1 MSSDNSSNRPAGT
14 PATGHGAEVIDV
26 TFVETSREPEGA
38 AAHTTG
44 PAGVGSRAVRG
55 RARTRAEWERREHL
69 GIDHFAFFRGYL
81 ERLPLDKLA
90 DQYLETGLDLRMAR
104 STLVW
109 IQERLIAGARRAQ
122 DYGAARLLTISPAQL
137 APTEPTA
144 ATLAVTTAVA
154 PLRPSLEAFAEEHDP
169 DGFYSQRELL
179 ELFAEHYPEAK
190 PDRRAERNE
199 RLRKRQVAAL
209 RALQALLA
217 VEPAQHHHCAGWF
230 HPALAR
236 RLERAGVVQLADLF
250 DFITQR
256 GPRWYTK
263 VRGLGET
270 GAKRL
275 QQWLADHAE
284 PLERALPA
292 IALTPRRQLT
302 DEAKRA
308 ARGHVDGVAPLEWLV
323 WPDFVRD
330 REFADANASGQTA
343 GVVAGGMPGS
353 VVGLGTGRELTLYG
367 ADVGAVA
374 PDRQIRASNDL
385 DAVKVWLA
393 AMQAG
398 RSAGTVQSYRQHA
411 ERFLNWL
418 AFVCRRPLVAMTVED
433 CTAYR
438 AFLAKPP
445 AHWIAPRGTAR
456 FTSAWRPFSKPLD
469 EASVRLSMTVLQGMC
484 GWLVK
489 SGYLRFNPFE
499 LVAKPRAGDG
509 EAFGATHVEHVLTD
523 AVWEALEGYW
533 RALAIADA
541 SAARTLFALQLG
553 RTTGLRLA
561 ELARASVADL
571 RCIVLANSSAGGTL
585 WSLSVLG
592 KGSKRRDVEL
602 AGSLVR
608 RLEAHLAVRGVGTD
622 LRQMVTNP
630 DLARVALIGR
640 LPEEVPQDRQ
650 SKSGRRAPGASLHAP
665 LTPAALRLVIQRGY
679 RSAAQ
684 ALAAESPEAAASL
697 AVATPHWLRHTFGT
711 HALEHGAALEVVQKL
726 MGHASIATTSKYLH
740 PEKRR
745 RAADMDKVFG
755 S

>member
-1 MSSDNSSNRPAGT
+1 MTDVAYVESRGT
-14 PATGHGAEVIDV
+14 PSPDT
-26 TFVETSREPEGA
+26 TPEN
-38 AAHTTG
+38 
-44 PAGVGSRAVRG
+44 RAVRG
-55 RARTRAEWERREHL
+55 RARTRAEWARREHL
-69 GIDHFAFFRGYL
+69 GIDHFAFFSGYL

-122 DYGAARLLTISPAQL
+122 NYSAARLLAIAPAQQASTEEAAANG
-137 APTEPTA
+137 APPTA
-144 ATLAVTTAVA
+144 EFRRPSVVA
-154 PLRPSLEAFAEEHDP
+154 LTRPSLEEFAEAHDP

-179 ELFAEHYPEAK
+179 ALFAEHYPEAR
-190 PDRRAERNE
+190 PDRRAKRNE
-199 RLRKRQVAAL
+199 RLRRRQVAAL

-236 RLERAGVVQLADLF
+236 RLEHAGVVQLADLF
-250 DFITQR
+250 DIITQR

-263 VRGLGET
+263 VRSLGEI

-275 QQWLADHAE
+275 QQWLADHADS
-284 PLERALPA
+284 LGRTLPA
-292 IALTPRRQLT
+292 IALTPRRQLSG
-302 DEAKRA
+302 EAKRA
-308 ARGHVDGVAPLEWLV
+308 IRGLSVHVDGVAPLEWLI
-323 WPDFVRD
+323 WPDFEGTPASARD
-330 REFADANASGQTA
+330 RRIFRRQCRSPERGRVRGRDGGRPVRQRGGQWYRARDRAARGDVAAFAPN
-343 GVVAGGMPGS
+343 
-353 VVGLGTGRELTLYG
+353 
-367 ADVGAVA
+367 
-374 PDRQIRASNDL
+374 RQIRAGNDL
-385 DAVKVWLA
+385 AAVKVWLA
-393 AMQAG
+393 AVAAG
-398 RSAGTVQSYRQHA
+398 RAPGTVQSYRQHA

-418 AFVCRRPLVAMTVED
+418 ASVCRRPLAALTVED
-433 CTAYR
+433 VTAYR
-438 AFLAKPP
+438 AFLAAPP

-456 FTSAWRPFSKPLD
+456 FTAAWRPFSKPLD

-489 SGYLRFNPFE
+489 SQYLRFNPFE
-499 LVAKPRAGDG
+499 LVAKPRAVDAA
-509 EAFGATHVEHVLTD
+509 AFGTMHVEHALTD
-523 AVWEALEGYW
+523 AVWDALEAYW
-533 RALAIADA
+533 RPRAIHDA
-541 SAARTLFALQLG
+541 SAERTLFVLQLG

-561 ELARASVADL
+561 ELARATVGDL
-571 RCIVLANSSAGGTL
+571 RCTMLANTGPL
-585 WSLSVLG
+585 WSLSVVG

-608 RLEAHLAVRGVGTD
+608 RIETHLAGRSLGTD

-630 DLARVALIGR
+630 DLACVALIGR
-640 LPEEVPQDRQ
+640 LPEEVRQDGP
-650 SKSGRRAPGASLHAP
+650 SKPGRGAPDANGEISQHAP
-665 LTPAALRLVIQRGY
+665 LTPAALRRVIQRGY
-679 RSAAQ
+679 RTAAQ
-684 ALAAESPEAAASL
+684 ALATASPEAAASL

-726 MGHASIATTSKYLH
+726 MGHASIATTSKYLR

>member
-1 MSSDNSSNRPAGT
+1 MS
-14 PATGHGAEVIDV
+14 EVCDV
-26 TFVETSREPEGA
+26 EFVETSRGNVLASTTQVTARGGA
-38 AAHTTG
+38 PTSAET
-44 PAGVGSRAVRG
+44 RAVRG
-55 RARTRAEWERREHL
+55 RARTRAEWARREHL

-122 DYGAARLLTISPAQL
+122 DYGAARLLAISPAQL
-137 APTEPTA
+137 APTAPMP
-144 ATLAVTTAVA
+144 ATPAVTTQ
-154 PLRPSLEAFAEEHDP
+154 RPSLEEFAEAHDP

-179 ELFAEHYPEAK
+179 ALFAEHYPEAK

-236 RLERAGVVQLADLF
+236 RLEHAGIVQLADLF
-250 DFITQR
+250 DVITQR
-256 GPRWYTK
+256 GPRWYTL

-284 PLERALPA
+284 PLGRTLPA

-302 DEAKRA
+302 GETKRA
-308 ARGHVDGVAPLEWLV
+308 MRAISVHVDGVAPLEWLV
-323 WPDFVRD
+323 WPDFVRA
-330 REFADANASGQTA
+330 REAADANASGQTA
-343 GVVAGGMPGS
+343 GVLEAVVAGGMPAHSPGI
-353 VVGLGTGRELTLYG
+353 GAGRALTRHG
-367 ADVGAVA
+367 ADVGAVS
-374 PDRQIRASNDL
+374 PDRQIRAGNDL
-385 DAVKVWLA
+385 DAVKVWLT

-398 RSAGTVQSYRQHA
+398 RSPGTVQSYRQHA

-418 AFVCRRPLVAMTVED
+418 AFVCRCPLAAMTVED

-438 AFLAKPP
+438 AFLAAPP

-456 FTSAWRPFSKPLD
+456 FTAAWRPFSKPLD

-509 EAFGATHVEHVLTD
+509 DAFGSMHVEHVLTD
-523 AVWEALEGYW
+523 AVWDALEAYW
-533 RALAIADA
+533 RPLAIQDA
-541 SAARTLFALQLG
+541 SAERTLFALQLG

-561 ELARASVADL
+561 ELARATVGDL
-571 RCIVLANSSAGGTL
+571 RCTVLANSGAGGTL
-585 WSLSVLG
+585 WSLAVLG

-608 RLEAHLAVRGVGTD
+608 RLEAHLAGRGVGAGQGTD
-622 LRQMVTNP
+622 LRRMVTNP

-640 LPEEVPQDRQ
+640 LPEEVRQDGQ
-650 SKSGRRAPGASLHAP
+650 SRRGRGTPIVSRHAP

-679 RSAAQ
+679 RSAAR
-684 ALAAESPEAAASL
+684 ALAASSPEAAASL